1 MYEYE
6 SELKKFNRPIPEVLH
21 FIFLIAFGVTLFT
34 IIFASLS
41 PAEAIKPY
49 VRYSDKLIH
58 FCAYMGISVLA
69 LGAFPKMHLSLIFL
83 GLSLTG
89 VAVEFLQGS
98 MGLGRTASVGDI
110 AANCLGCAAPILLWM
125 AFRLLLLSK
134 HS

>member
-6 SELKKFNRPIPEVLH
+6 SELKKLDRAIPDVLH

-34 IIFASLS
+34 IVLASLS

-58 FCAYMGISVLA
+58 FCAYLGMSFLA
-69 LGAFPKMHLSLIFL
+69 LGAFPKMHPILIFL

-98 MGLGRTASVGDI
+98 MGLGRTASAGDI
-110 AANCLGCAAPILLWM
+110 AANCLGCAAPIFLWI